1 MGLNLLHDR
10 GGDLLFFFSLR
21 ESMTMWMS
29 RLADVPGSVAGGSI
43 EAREDGPRGGVVAGA
58 RAHDAHHDC
67 LLVSDA
73 SSRRTDVRGPD
84 DRAAGYLFAP
94 RTGTSARGAL
104 QDFSALMKSR
114 VPAATLSSFHSIH
127 GATAGARPHPFA
139 RPSPRLPPHSNP
151 GEFVRASHDGPRHE
165 FARGASA
172 LSGQARRSLR
182 AAPATSRDDVLTR
195 PRRLRRRH
203 RDVDVIAPVRR
214 PPRGSAR

>member
-21 ESMTMWMS
+21 ESTTMWMS

-84 DRAAGYLFAP
+84 DRAAGYLFSSHRYFSSQRASGLFGADEEP
-94 RTGTSARGAL
+94 RPRGDA
-104 QDFSALMKSR
+104 FII
-114 VPAATLSSFHSIH
+114 PFHPRSDP
-127 GATAGARPHPFA
+127 GARPHPFA